1 MIANLKR
8 LREKKGLS
16 QQALAEILGI
26 SQQSVNKY
34 ENHETEPD
42 IYMLMQM
49 ANLFETSVDYLIGN
63 TDIEHKIES
72 VQRYELNIEEAGLV
86 EKYRL
91 LMPQERKSIQ
101 IVMDNYIG
109 K

>member
-1 MIANLKR
+1 MIANLKK

-16 QQALAEILGI
+16 QQALADIFEI

-42 IYMLMQM
+42 IRMLTQL
-49 ANLFETSVDYLIGN
+49 ADFFETSVDYLVGN
-63 TDIEHKIES
+63 TDIQHKIEP
-72 VQRYELNIEEAGLV
+72 VHPYELNAEEAELL
-86 EKYRL
+86 EKYRML
-91 LMPQERKSIQ
+91 RPEERESIRMV
-101 IVMDNYIG
+101 IDNYI

>member
-1 MIANLKR
+1 MIANLKK

-16 QQALAEILGI
+16 QQALADIFEI

-42 IYMLMQM
+42 IRMLTQL
-49 ANLFETSVDYLIGN
+49 ADFFETSVDYLVGN
-63 TDIEHKIES
+63 TDIQHKIEP
-72 VQRYELNIEEAGLV
+72 VHPYELNAEEAELL
-86 EKYRL
+86 EKYRML
-91 LMPQERKSIQ
+91 RPEERERIRMV
-101 IVMDNYIG
+101 IDNYI